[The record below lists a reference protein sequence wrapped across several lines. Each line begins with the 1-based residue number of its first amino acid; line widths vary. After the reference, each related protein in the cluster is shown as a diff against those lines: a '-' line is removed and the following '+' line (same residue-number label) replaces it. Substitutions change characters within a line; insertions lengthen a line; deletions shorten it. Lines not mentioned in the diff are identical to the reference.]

1 MLDTTKLYSFQGQ
14 EPQILPQEIILSDGK
29 SRTDSSTFTE
39 EEIIDAGFSGPYE
52 KPQFNEDIETL
63 EWNSE
68 LKDWVIEPISEEFFW
83 EVLRKERDLKLKESD
98 WTQLL
103 DSPLSESLRNS
114 WANYRQEL
122 RDLPQNTSNPA
133 TTILPTQPE

>member
-133 TTILPTQPE
+133 TTILTTQPE